1 MSNPL
6 EAIWNLLFAPGEIEK
21 YQENPPEYLAE
32 TGLDEYEPA
41 ELHDLVVMAYEK
53 GPVYQ
58 GASVNVGGNQAV
70 GTTSHA
76 AAPAAPAY
84 SAPPPPPPLDPTL
97 PPAEALEQT
106 VNYYITNQTT
116 TNVDDRD
123 TNVDSSVNT
132 NVVAEEGSD
141 LELDIDTETNTASGD
156 AAVAAGDDAIGNA
169 TGDGAISAAGDI
181 NAPVNTGTVDDSILA
196 DESEFDGVAVG
207 EGNQVIN
214 DSAGVATGG
223 GDAYYSDD
231 DVNTEVQI
239 QNESG
244 EIDLENV
251 NFGQGNSIDDS
262 NTDSFNET
270 NTDSFNETTTDS
282 FNPTDSFNEDNDGI
296 DDSFNYQS
304 QVGDES
310 FTQQEVD
317 QSFNEQSLVAEVSE
331 EPDTADAVS
340 EF

>member
-1 MSNPL
+1 
-6 EAIWNLLFAPGEIEK
+6 
-21 YQENPPEYLAE
+21 
-32 TGLDEYEPA
+32 
-41 ELHDLVVMAYEK
+41 MAYEK

-70 GTTSHA
+70 GGSSQG
-76 AAPAAPAY
+76 PAAPAPA
-84 SAPPPPPPLDPTL
+84 SPPPPPPLDPSL

-106 VNYYITNQTT
+106 VNYYITNSTT

-132 NVVAEEGSD
+132 NVIAEEGSD
-141 LELDIDTETNTASGD
+141 LALDIDTETNTASGD
-156 AAVAAGDDAIGNA
+156 GAVAAGEDAIGNA
-169 TGDGAISAAGDI
+169 TGDGAVAAGDDI

-196 DESEFDGVAVG
+196 DESSFDGVAVG
-207 EGNQVIN
+207 EDNQVIN

-231 DVNTEVQI
+231 DVNTDVQI

-244 EIDLENV
+244 ELDLENV

-270 NTDSFNETTTDS
+270 ATDSFNQTTTDS
-282 FNPTDSFNEDNDGI
+282 FNATDSFNNDNDGI
-296 DDSFNYQS
+296 DDSFNEQS
-304 QVGDES
+304 QVGDDS
-310 FTQQEVD
+310 FAEQDVD
-317 QSFNEQSLVAEVSE
+317 QSFNDALVVADVEVE
-331 EPDTADAVS
+331 TEPDTADAVS